1 MLGGGRRIRSEPDN
15 RYGSIQE
22 FQSALA
28 ALSLRPAADSVE
40 LSVSVDSRPGEGTRV
55 LVRRPIGVAHND
67 AG

>member
-40 LSVSVDSRPGEGTRV
+40 QSVCGDSRPGEGTRV